1 MSIVLDIVS
10 ALSLISGAVFII
22 IGSIGLVRLP
32 DFFTR
37 LHGAGIAETLG
48 AWLVL
53 LGLLLQSG
61 WSSTSVKLVMIFI
74 FLVITGPTATH
85 ALAKSALHGGLK
97 PKHLDQ
103 ESVRE

>member
-1 MSIVLDIVS
+1 MSIVIDVVS
-10 ALSLISGAVFII
+10 GICLVGGAVFVV
-22 IGSIGLVRLP
+22 IGAVGLVRLP

-37 LHGAGIAETLG
+37 LHGAGVCETLG

-61 WSSTSVKLVMIFI
+61 WSMVTIKLIMIFLL
-74 FLVITGPTATH
+74 LVVTGPTATH

-97 PKHLDQ
+97 PKHLD
-103 ESVRE
+103 EK

>member
-1 MSIVLDIVS
+1 MSIIVDIAS
-10 ALSLISGAVFII
+10 ALSLIAGAVFII
-22 IGSIGLVRLP
+22 IGSIGLIRLP

-61 WSSTSVKLVMIFI
+61 WSSTSIKLVMIFI

-97 PKHLDQ
+97 PKHL
-103 ESVRE
+103 EKN

>member
-1 MSIVLDIVS
+1 MSIVLDIAS

-61 WSSTSVKLVMIFI
+61 WSSTTIKLVMIFI

-103 ESVRE
+103 EPVRE

>member
-1 MSIVLDIVS
+1 MSMVLDIAS
-10 ALSLISGAVFII
+10 ALSLIAGAVFII

-61 WSSTSVKLVMIFI
+61 WSSVSIKLIMIFI

-97 PKHLDQ
+97 PKHLD
-103 ESVRE
+103 EV

>member
-1 MSIVLDIVS
+1 MSIVLDIAS

-61 WSSTSVKLVMIFI
+61 WSSTAIKLVMIFI

-97 PKHLDQ
+97 PKHLD
-103 ESVRE
+103 